1 MTIEPFRNEPILLF
15 KDEAERKAMQA
26 ALAEVKAQLG
36 RDYPLIIGGDK
47 VVTADWLPSFDPSDP
62 GRLVGRAAKAG
73 PAEADAALEAA
84 WKAFETWKR
93 WPQEHRSRVL
103 WKAAAIMRRRKFELA
118 AWMVYEVGKNW
129 VEAIADVA
137 EAIDFLEY
145 YGRIALNLKGPE
157 AVPLYPYPGEDNE
170 AFYIPLGAGVS
181 ISPWNFPVAIF
192 TGMLAGPIA
201 VGNTV
206 VAKPAEDSSV
216 VAYKV
221 FEILEEAGLPPGVA
235 NLLPGVGEEV
245 GAHLVAHPDTRFVT
259 FTGSLEVGLII
270 TETAAKRIPN
280 QRWIK
285 RVVTELGGKDAILV
299 DETADLDLAAQHIVA
314 SAYGFS
320 GQKCSAASRLIVVD
334 EVHDLLMEKVTERSE
349 KLVVGPAEENPDLG
363 PVINAEQ
370 EAKVLK
376 YIGIGKNEGQLVL
389 GGEKLEGPGF
399 FIAPTV
405 FTGVDPHARIAQE
418 EIFGPVLSTTRVGD
432 FDEGLEVANATRYGL
447 TGGVFSRDRERLERA
462 RYEFHVGNL
471 YFNRKITGALVGVQ
485 PFGGFNL
492 SGTDSKAGGPDYLHH
507 FVQMKSVT
515 ERF

>member
-1 MTIEPFRNEPILLF
+1 MTVEPFKNEPILLF
-15 KDEAERKAMQA
+15 KDEAERAAMQA

-36 RDYPLIIGGDK
+36 RDYPLFIGGEK
-47 VVTADWLPSFDPSDP
+47 VTTENWLPSHDPSDP
-62 GRLVGRAAKAG
+62 ARLVGRAAKAG

-103 WKAAAIMRRRKFELA
+103 WKAAHIMRRRKLELA

-170 AFYIPLGAGVS
+170 AFYLPLGAGVS

-206 VAKPAEDSSV
+206 VAKPAEDAVV
-216 VAYKV
+216 VATKV
-221 FEILEEAGLPPGVA
+221 FEVLEEAGLPPGVA

-245 GAHLVAHPDTRFVT
+245 GAYLVAHPETRFIT
-259 FTGSLEVGLII
+259 FTGSLEVGLTI

-280 QRWIK
+280 QKWIK

-299 DETADLDLAAQHIVA
+299 DETADLDLAAAQIVA

-334 EVHDLLMEKVTERSE
+334 AVHDLLMEKVQARSE
-349 KLVVGPAEENPDLG
+349 RLVVGPAEENPDLG
-363 PVINAEQ
+363 PVVNAEQ

-376 YIGIGKNEGQLVL
+376 YIAIGKNEGQLVL

-405 FTGVDPHARIAQE
+405 FTGVDAHARIAQE
-418 EIFGPVLSTTRVGD
+418 EIFGPVLTTIRVRD

-447 TGGVFSRDRERLERA
+447 TGGVFSRNRERLERA

>member
-1 MTIEPFRNEPILLF
+1 MTLEPFKNEPILFF
-15 KDEAERKAMQA
+15 KDEAERRAMER

-36 RDYPLIIGGDK
+36 REYPLLIGDQKLTTGR
-47 VVTADWLPSFDPSDP
+47 WLESLDPSDP
-62 GRLVGRAAKAG
+62 GRLVGRVAQAG

-84 WKAFETWKR
+84 WEAFETWKR

-103 WKAAAIMRRRKFELA
+103 WKAAQIMRRRKFELA

-137 EAIDFLEY
+137 EAIDFLDY

-201 VGNTV
+201 VGNTI

-221 FEILEEAGLPPGVA
+221 FEILAEAGLPPGVA
-235 NLLPGVGEEV
+235 NLLPGIGEEV

-334 EVHDLLMEKVTERSE
+334 EVHDLLMEKVTARSE

-376 YIGIGKNEGQLVL
+376 YIEIGKKEGQLVL

-405 FTGVDPHARIAQE
+405 FTGVDPHARVAQE
-418 EIFGPVLSTTRVGD
+418 EIFGPVLSTIRVGD